1 MRALFRSDNITA
13 VCPEVMAA
21 ILAVNEGDAAPY
33 GADEVTASL
42 DAAFGAYFETAVE
55 VHPVATGIA
64 ANALALA
71 AALPPWGAAV
81 CHRNA
86 HIQTSEC
93 AAPEFFSGGAKLIPL
108 PGPDGK
114 LRPADV
120 EALLGTIP
128 RERMQSAQPTVV
140 SITQGTEAGT
150 VYRLDEIRAMAEVA
164 HARGLALHMDGA
176 RFSNALASLGCTPA
190 EMTWKAGVDILSYGA
205 TKNGAMCADAVLM
218 FRASPLHERLAAF
231 MGHRRLRAGQ
241 VFSKMRFVSTQLRAM
256 VSGGLAERNAR
267 HANAMAQ
274 RLSRGLAALPGAR
287 LEYPTEINEVFCHV
301 SPGSVASL
309 AAAGIG
315 LRPRPG
321 EGGLQRLVTAWNSTE
336 ADVDAFIAAAAS
348 GATAAGG

>member
-1 MRALFRSDNITA
+1 MLFRSDNITA

-21 ILAVNEGDAAPY
+21 IIAVNEGDAAPY
-33 GADEVTASL
+33 GADEVTRGL
-42 DAAFGAYFETAVE
+42 DAVFSAYLDAEAE

-64 ANALALA
+64 ANSLALA

-93 AAPEFFSGGAKLIPL
+93 GAPEFFSGGAKLIPM

-114 LRPADV
+114 LRAADV

-140 SITQGTEAGT
+140 SMTQGTEAGT
-150 VYRLDEIRAMAEVA
+150 VYRLDEIRALAEVA

-176 RFSNALASLGCTPA
+176 RFSNALVVLGCTPA

-205 TKNGAMCADAVLM
+205 TKNGAMCADAVVV
-218 FRASPLHERLAAF
+218 FKASPHHDRLAAF

-241 VFSKMRFVSTQLRAM
+241 VFSKMRYVSAQLRAM
-256 VSGGLAERNAR
+256 VSGGVAERNAR
-267 HANAMAQ
+267 HANAMAA

-287 LEYPTEINEVFCHV
+287 LEYPTEINEVFCRV
-301 SPGSVASL
+301 SEGAVAAL
-309 AAAGIG
+309 AKAGIG

-321 EGGLQRLVTAWNSTE
+321 EGGLQRLVTAWNTRES
-336 ADVDAFIAAAAS
+336 DVDRFIAAAA
-348 GATAAGG
+348 AGSA